1 MRLDT
6 KTSLLKRVRLQ
17 RGPTV
22 SSTLRSEVLAS
33 LRTSSRWGVTGVTTV
48 SGVSGP
54 CTLPTLVCCDAG
66 GDRREIVPVF
76 AVVERAEGI
85 ASVPLDE
92 TVILHPRER
101 LTAFFDAR
109 LIAQLDGRGR
119 SSITIT
125 PACRI
130 GDRAVTLRGRRVTS
144 ESCAGSRADQVG
156 AEDRAVT
163 AAVLAAQ
170 LRFPI

>member
-1 MRLDT
+1 
-6 KTSLLKRVRLQ
+6 VI
-17 RGPTV
+17 TV
-22 SSTLRSEVLAS
+22 SS
-33 LRTSSRWGVTGVTTV
+33 
-48 SGVSGP
+48 VSGP
-54 CTLPTLVCCDAG
+54 CAVPTLVCADARTG
-66 GDRREIVPVF
+66 RQEMLPVL
-76 AVVERAEGI
+76 AVVERADGI

-109 LIAQLDGRGR
+109 LNAQLDPRGR

-144 ESCAGSRADQVG
+144 VSCAGSRADQVG